1 MRAQRT
7 IVLVASLVFFAR
19 NVWTQECNAPQSQA
33 VDVGSR
39 EANDTNAANNPI
51 HPLLTVDVQNY
62 FAPSPEAFPGRIAN
76 QGLLRVSVPMRT
88 FGFRQIVRTILPIN
102 TTASIQGGPNTGAGD
117 LTVYDF
123 LLFQEHGSTLGIGPL
138 IAAPTARGE
147 AYGSG
152 KWQAGAA
159 GIVIAPH
166 NWGLLAVLATYQ
178 HSFSGNS
185 SSPVGQL
192 TSVQPFFIDNFPH
205 GFYFRSTGVWT
216 FDTFHHVQN
225 IPLGSGVG
233 KVWTSSHGDIAN
245 LYIEPQYSVY
255 QSGLGSPKWQ
265 VYAGVTF
272 KFPVA
277 KR

>member
-1 MRAQRT
+1 MRAKRT
-7 IVLVASLVFFAR
+7 IVLIASLVFFAR
-19 NVWTQECNAPQSQA
+19 NVWTQESNAPQSQA

-51 HPLLTVDVQNY
+51 HPLLSVDLQNY

-102 TTASIQGGPNTGAGD
+102 TTASVQGGPNTGVGD

-123 LLFQEHGSTLGIGPL
+123 LLFQAHGTTLGAGPL
-138 IAAPTARGE
+138 IAAPTARGD

-166 NWGLLAVLATYQ
+166 NWGLLAAVATYQ

-185 SSPVGQL
+185 SSPVGQI
-192 TSVQPFFIDNFPH
+192 TSVQPFAIYNLH
-205 GFYFRSTGVWT
+205 SGFYLRSTGDWS
-216 FDTFHHVQN
+216 FDTFHHAKD
-225 IPLGSGVG
+225 IPLGLGSG
-233 KVWTSSHGDIAN
+233 KVFTNARGEIVN

-255 QSGLGSPKWQ
+255 QSGVGSPKWQ
-265 VYAGVTF
+265 IFGGATF
-272 KFPVA
+272 KFPTA